1 VVDTSGGQGNE
12 HRVSGGSSLSSA
24 TVDGHASS
32 PQKQINPATPLDAA
46 VDGDVQVA
54 ASTTPDATPQD
65 GTGIPAQNIGET
77 FTALMGMAT
86 PAALPASG
94 DGSQHPGKAA
104 PKEASDTTASKNS
117 DLTSSTTDTGTSKAA
132 ANGSSD
138 PSSSGAQNNGQS
150 AQHSQ
155 ADPSPAAV
163 PAKGADSSTSQTQ
176 TITMHMVS
184 TENTTAH
191 RTPDTTGAAP
201 RPGDQ
206 REGAVSGQSDAGE
219 AVAASGINAARLIQ
233 TISETEMRV
242 GMHSTEFGDISIRTT
257 VSQQQMLAQI
267 SLDHSDLGQ
276 AIAAHVSTVEAKL
289 GNEYGLHALIQVN
302 HQGAAFSGDSGH
314 PSQREQRGF
323 AGSRAAGS
331 ITSRAES
338 DSSLSPAALFAAG
351 DGQRLDI
358 RA

>member
-1 VVDTSGGQGNE
+1 M
-12 HRVSGGSSLSSA
+12 GGSSSLQSA
-24 TVDGHASS
+24 TGDGHAST

-65 GTGIPAQNIGET
+65 GTGIPAQNVGET
-77 FTALMGMAT
+77 FTALMGLAA
-86 PAALPASG
+86 PSALPASG
-94 DGSQHPGKAA
+94 DGNQHPGKAA
-104 PKEASDTTASKNS
+104 AKETSDATGSKNS
-117 DLTSSTTDTGTSKAA
+117 DLTSSSTDTGTSKAA
-132 ANGSSD
+132 VNGSSD
-138 PSSSGAQNNGQS
+138 PSSPGAQNNGQS

-155 ADPSPAAV
+155 ADPSQAAI
-163 PAKGADSSTSQTQ
+163 PSKGAESSTSQAQ
-176 TITMHMVS
+176 NIAMHMVS
-184 TENTTAH
+184 AENTTAH
-191 RTPDTTGAAP
+191 RTPDATAASP

-206 REGAVSGQSDAGE
+206 REGAVSNQSDAGE

-267 SLDHSDLGQ
+267 SLDHSDLSQ

-314 PSQREQRGF
+314 PSQREQKGF
-323 AGSRAAGS
+323 AGSAAVGS
-331 ITSRAES
+331 ITSRAEP

>member
-1 VVDTSGGQGNE
+1 
-12 HRVSGGSSLSSA
+12 
-24 TVDGHASS
+24 
-32 PQKQINPATPLDAA
+32 
-46 VDGDVQVA
+46 
-54 ASTTPDATPQD
+54 
-65 GTGIPAQNIGET
+65 
-77 FTALMGMAT
+77 MGMAT

-94 DGSQHPGKAA
+94 DGNQHPGKAA
-104 PKEASDTTASKNS
+104 SKETSDITGSKNA
-117 DLTSSTTDTGTSKAA
+117 DLSSSSTDTGTNKAA
-132 ANGSSD
+132 VNGSSD

-155 ADPSPAAV
+155 TVPSPAAV
-163 PAKGADSSTSQTQ
+163 PAKGADSTTSQTQ
-176 TITMHMVS
+176 TIATHLVS
-184 TENTTAH
+184 ENTTAH
-191 RTPDTTGAAP
+191 RTPDASAAAP

-206 REGAVSGQSDAGE
+206 REGVVSSQSEPGE
-219 AVAASGINAARLIQ
+219 AVAASGINAAKLIQ
-233 TISETEMRV
+233 TISESEMRV

-267 SLDHSDLGQ
+267 SLDHSDLSQ

-302 HQGAAFSGDSGH
+302 HPGAAFSGDSGH

-323 AGSRAAGS
+323 AGSRAAAS
-331 ITSRAES
+331 ITSRTES